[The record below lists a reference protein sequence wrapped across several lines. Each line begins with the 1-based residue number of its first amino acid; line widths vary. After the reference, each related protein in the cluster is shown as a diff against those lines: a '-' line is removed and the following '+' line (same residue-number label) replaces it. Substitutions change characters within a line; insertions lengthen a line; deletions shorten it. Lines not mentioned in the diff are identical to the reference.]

1 LRLSRPVGA
10 VLGADWLAVVTLLF
24 VFLGGSLLAALW
36 VLAADV
42 VPVALVAYLVVAVL
56 LLSRVRRAASIWEE

>member
-1 LRLSRPVGA
+1 VID
-10 VLGADWLAVVTLLF
+10 ADKLAVVTLLF

>member
-1 LRLSRPVGA
+1 MID
-10 VLGADWLAVVTLLF
+10 ADKLAVVTLLF